1 MTKKEKIKYI
11 SDLLGAEMKRLKL
24 LITNG
29 DIPAEWDGH
38 ELLAYVSDRAA
49 NNASRSVIKLYP
61 RDKRARA
68 YHNEIITSARL
79 L

>member
-11 SDLLGAEMKRLKL
+11 SDLLNAEKKRLKL

-29 DIPAEWDGH
+29 DIPAAWDGH

-49 NNASRSVIKLYP
+49 NNASRSVIHRHP
-61 RDKRARA
+61 RADRARA

-79 L
+79 

>member
-1 MTKKEKIKYI
+1 MTKIEQIRYTN
-11 SDLLGAEMKRLKL
+11 DLLGAEMKRLKL

-38 ELLAYVSDRAA
+38 ELLAYISERAV
-49 NNASRSVIKLYP
+49 NNASRSVINLHP

-68 YHNEIITSARL
+68 YYNEITTSARL
-79 L
+79 